1 MKDLISS
8 RGQWLRHFSF
18 ATHWKTMLLVLVLCV
33 GFKANAQNLTV
44 TGTVVDGTDEP
55 MIGATVTVEGTKN
68 IVVTDIDGNFTL
80 KNVAKN
86 ATILVSYIGYQTEK
100 IAVDGQTHFNVVL
113 KEDSEALDEVVV
125 IGYGGSRAR
134 RDLTGSVGSVS
145 GAKLAAVPVSSAAVA
160 LQGKVAGVQVSS
172 VDGQPGADVNI
183 RIRGTASISVGEGSD
198 SNPLFIVDGFQQDN
212 INDIPP
218 SDIQSI
224 DILKDASLTAI

>member
-86 ATILVSYIGYQTEK
+86 ATILVSYIG
-100 IAVDGQTHFNVVL
+100 
-113 KEDSEALDEVVV
+113 
-125 IGYGGSRAR
+125 
-134 RDLTGSVGSVS
+134 
-145 GAKLAAVPVSSAAVA
+145 
-160 LQGKVAGVQVSS
+160 
-172 VDGQPGADVNI
+172 
-183 RIRGTASISVGEGSD
+183 
-198 SNPLFIVDGFQQDN
+198 
-212 INDIPP
+212 
-218 SDIQSI
+218 
-224 DILKDASLTAI
+224 